1 MLTNGLRHCNPPTEL
16 YWSIP
21 RLELKQAG
29 EQVMVSMSIVD
40 GRWRIVSVVAP
51 HEQAERQ
58 VVAVGKR
65 IIDKPVAWQGDR
77 AA

>member
-1 MLTNGLRHCNPPTEL
+1 
-16 YWSIP
+16 
-21 RLELKQAG
+21 
-29 EQVMVSMSIVD
+29 MVSMSIVD